1 MSRPV
6 VRLFV
11 ICAKAELNASAEVYT
26 LVDPMV
32 VVQMPP
38 GRVTGHVQGELY
50 LYLQLADGLGEF
62 EVCVEMWSDHAGPE
76 YEGKPIVRSQV
87 VRQEFPHK
95 LTVVEMAFKLDQVPF
110 PKPALY
116 EFVVR
121 ADGEVVRGETG
132 FIRVLPGA

>member
-1 MSRPV
+1 V

-11 ICAKAELNASAEVYT
+11 ICAKAELNATAEVYT

-38 GRVTGHVQGELY
+38 GRTTEHVQEELF
-50 LYLQLADGLGEF
+50 LYLQLSDGLGEF
-62 EVCVEMWSDHAGPE
+62 DVSVEMWCDHAGPE
-76 YEGKPIVRSQV
+76 FEGVPVVRSPV
-87 VRQEFPHK
+87 VRQTFPHK
-95 LTVVEMAFKLDQVPF
+95 LTVVEMAFRLDQVPF

-121 ADGEVVRGETG
+121 AGGEVVRGETG